1 MVVAKRVVSSVAAPK
16 AFGGVERVGGGW
28 GDVWRRLVATRTR
41 MKSNQASKLPI
52 SDKASGATFAIVDA
66 AANSSTELSQ
76 RITHEFTTVN
86 HE

>member
-1 MVVAKRVVSSVAAPK
+1 MAAPK